1 MTIDCNDPRNKDDP
15 LCNVKPATPEQQA
28 NEKRLTGG
36 GLGVF
41 VGKDPL
47 DESINENAKDL
58 CRIQDGTYDKKTDSC
73 NTQGIEI
80 KDFSKLVGRQ
90 LYKDV
95 LIRQIDQN
103 QIPNYL
109 FVGPFGTGKTSFAK
123 AIALEYAVR
132 KGLDPAQFLS
142 TNTIS
147 VSGHNGIDF
156 IRDRIETFIKTQ
168 GLTRRADQ
176 KAYKMI
182 FIDEADELSMAA
194 QSQLKTVY
202 NQITERKLPVSIILM
217 SNYPGKVLP
226 DITQSGRFQLLD
238 FDKIPDVEMRTIAT
252 ATAPNAKIT
261 DNLINYSNGNIRSL
275 EENITR
281 TNSGLPL
288 RDFRLQDVEQA
299 EKTIQREETRIQLLR
314 REAQLKIRAEA
325 VNTASQYTRQE
336 LLRDIIHIQ
345 ETPTEESPAQE
356 ELLISALRYK
366 GMTDPQINSAIK
378 DLKRQEEQAHTAE
391 RQAGRS
397 FQMPGVESFGI
408 DVRALTPEGLRAMR
422 VESTNIRFNGAQQ
435 QYYELARQLYAQ
447 AAEAKEKNDIDS
459 KEAFENQVIVLT
471 LRFESRYSNVD
482 FGPAQ
487 KQAQKDAYGF

>member
-1 MTIDCNDPRNKDDP
+1 MTDVDCDDPNDKDDP
-15 LCNVKPATPEQQA
+15 LCSLKPATPEQQA
-28 NEKRLTGG
+28 REKKLTGG
-36 GLGVF
+36 GLGIF
-41 VGKDPL
+41 ADKDPL
-47 DESINENAKDL
+47 NEAISENAKDL
-58 CRIQDGTYDKKTDSC
+58 CGIQDGTYDKKTDSC
-73 NTQGIEI
+73 NAQGIEI
-80 KDFSKLVGRQ
+80 KDFSKLAGRQ

-95 LIRQIDQN
+95 IIKQIDQN

-132 KGLDPAQFLS
+132 KGLDPAQFIS

-182 FIDEADELSMAA
+182 FIDEADELSAAA

-202 NQITERKLPVSIILM
+202 NQIIERKLPVSIILM

-238 FDKIPDVEMRTIAT
+238 FDRIPDLEMRTIA
-252 ATAPNAKIT
+252 ATADPKAKIT
-261 DNLINYSNGNIRSL
+261 DDLINYSNGNIRSL
-275 EENITR
+275 EENMTR
-281 TNSGLPL
+281 ANSGLPL

-299 EKTIQREETRIQLLR
+299 EKTIRREEIRIQLLR
-314 REAQLKIRAEA
+314 RETQLKIRAEA
-325 VNTASQYTRQE
+325 VNTASQYTRQD
-336 LLRDIIHIQ
+336 LLKDLIQ
-345 ETPTEESPAQE
+345 LQGQPTEESPAQE
-356 ELLISALRYK
+356 ELLIEALRYK
-366 GMTDPQINSAIK
+366 GMTDAQINSAIK
-378 DLKRQEEQAHTAE
+378 DLKRQGEQT
-391 RQAGRS
+391 GRS
-397 FQMPGVESFGI
+397 FQMPGTGSFGI
-408 DVRALTPEGLRAMR
+408 DIRALTPEGLRSMR
-422 VESTNIRFNGAQQ
+422 IESTNARFNGAQL
-435 QYYELARQLYAQ
+435 QYYQAARQLYTQ
-447 AAEAKEKNDIDS
+447 AAEAEEKNDVDS

-471 LRFESRYSNVD
+471 LQFESRYSNVD